1 MTTPLQT
8 FTRLACAF
16 SLLAASASQAQVGM
30 RQIQSNGMPITLVYP
45 TEAAVQP
52 HNQGSFTVQVAN
64 TWTRTSAFA
73 SMAWPHNR
81 ACNCCAKANLP
92 WAAC

>member
-45 TEAAVQP
+45 TAAAAK
-52 HNQGSFTVQVAN
+52 TV
-64 TWTRTSAFA
+64 TYSAFTDA
-73 SMAWPHNR
+73 DR
-81 ACNCCAKANLP
+81 QKAFDQI
-92 WAAC
+92 AVFFIQKI

>member
-16 SLLAASASQAQVGM
+16 SLLAASASEAQVGM

-45 TEAAVQP
+45 TAAAAK
-52 HNQGSFTVQVAN
+52 TV
-64 TWTRTSAFA
+64 TYSAFTDA
-73 SMAWPHNR
+73 DR
-81 ACNCCAKANLP
+81 QKAFDQI
-92 WAAC
+92 AVFFIQKI